1 MDNFE
6 DKDKDDGDKLI
17 TLDTETKAET
27 ETSEISSIRA
37 AAEIDDSQRIPDN
50 ESAQFAGRNDGDSF
64 TDSTSSVDSEEKML
78 RDDPVEVSE
87 AATYTPGIVHSVGHL
102 LRNARQ
108 ERNMS
113 VDDVARQLRLS
124 VQQVEAIE
132 KENFEKLPGRV
143 FLRGFIRNYANL
155 VKLDAE
161 PIIQLLPDQSPVI
174 SPVERT
180 PFKIKEISFSSSQ
193 EKNGNRLIFFVIALI
208 FLALLVYLVFPG
220 DGWRNKSEERT
231 NTPVELNTG
240 QTTMQLDLPL
250 PSSNEGLDERDRLV
264 SKDPISALNIFGS
277 LYFKFLEDAQI
288 QVIDGSGDTIFE
300 QYNAAGSVQMVSG
313 KRPLFVVIHNAA
325 GVELTYN
332 DRLIEIQPY
341 TNERDGIAR
350 FTLE

>member
-1 MDNFE
+1 MNNFE
-6 DKDKDDGDKLI
+6 NKDDEDEKLIAVKIGTGTPEILHINEAVETDKMQRMSDSEREQLAGHNDGVPFVDSTPPLVAKDKLLED
-17 TLDTETKAET
+17 E
-27 ETSEISSIRA
+27 SI
-37 AAEIDDSQRIPDN
+37 
-50 ESAQFAGRNDGDSF
+50 
-64 TDSTSSVDSEEKML
+64 
-78 RDDPVEVSE
+78 EVSE
-87 AATYTPGIVHSVGHL
+87 ATAYVPGIVHSVGYL

-113 VDDVARQLRLS
+113 VDDVSRQLRLS

-132 KENFEKLPGRV
+132 KEDYEKLPGRV

-155 VKLDAE
+155 VKLDAA
-161 PIIQLLPDQSPVI
+161 PIIQLLPDQSPVV
-174 SPVERT
+174 SPIERT

-193 EKNGNRLIFFVIALI
+193 DKNGNRLIFFVLALI
-208 FLALLVYLVFPG
+208 FFALIVYLVFPD
-220 DGWRNKSEERT
+220 DGWRNKSEERI

-240 QTTMQLDLPL
+240 QATMQLDLPL
-250 PSSNEGLDERDRLV
+250 PSSSTGQDGRDQLV
-264 SKDPISALNIFGS
+264 SKDPISGLNIFGS

-288 QVIDGSGDTIFE
+288 QVIDGGGETIFD
-300 QYNAAGSVQMVSG
+300 QNNVGGSVQMVSG

-332 DRLIEIQPY
+332 DRSIEIQPY